1 MQMTQVVLDC
11 IKTAYVERLNA
22 TLRTWMPAL
31 PRRTRTPSGAR
42 NYLKAAL
49 FWTGCIR
56 FLSCDV
62 IKKGDID
69 HKNTLRMNKLFID
82 ILSTKE

>member
-22 TLRTWMPAL
+22 TLRTWMPSFGGCTHTPLGACAQLEVAL
-31 PRRTRTPSGAR
+31 
-42 NYLKAAL
+42 L
-49 FWTGCIR
+49 WTGCIR